1 MSFVICCATSE
12 YGIIASDGRMVDA
25 ETEEVIRDDYPKV
38 VRVNDRL
45 VIGFAG
51 DADIA
56 ESAIEYARK
65 RNCGR
70 KAQLET
76 ITNSLRSFLQYAS
89 ESGIDL
95 CNTCFY
101 VLGINK
107 DGMIAFSTTSS
118 INGIKTSFSVPEENG
133 GQLIAFFGCSLRQ
146 ETAAQVRAVLQCSPD
161 ALGLRRAI
169 HIVAETHPTVVKQ
182 VYIQSIRHERI
193 HPHKERS
200 DTSCP

>member
-25 ETEEVIRDDYPKV
+25 ETEEVLRDDYQKV

-51 DADIA
+51 DESVCELSLAEMSKKYRDAD
-56 ESAIEYARK
+56 
-65 RNCGR
+65 
-70 KAQLET
+70 
-76 ITNSLRSFLQYAS
+76 NSIDRATVFLKSFLQMLSLNGAP
-89 ESGIDL
+89 L
-95 CNTCFY
+95 CKTTFY
-101 VLGINK
+101 VLGSDDTGTIRFNTVTSIGAIRVIEHVPENK
-107 DGMIAFSTTSS
+107 DDIRIAYCGCEVSKSVFCSILSS
-118 INGIKTSFSVPEENG
+118 I
-133 GQLIAFFGCSLRQ
+133 QDFGFVS
-146 ETAAQVRAVLQCSPD
+146 
-161 ALGLRRAI
+161 GLTLEIRK
-169 HIVAETHPTVVKQ
+169 VADTHPTVGKQ